1 MKSKVYLQIEFTELE
16 TKALRKAS
24 ELVFIILDAENFQS
38 FTSDGLSPTQRF
50 SESPNPDR
58 SGHSTLQEIRG
69 KIRVSILGLL
79 SFFQNHGV
87 CHLERQG
94 KCALLHD
101 VDYALDFESKHSM
114 KRRKAEKRR

>member
-38 FTSDGLSPTQRF
+38 FISDGLSPAQRF
-50 SESPNPDR
+50 SESQNPDR

-69 KIRVSILGLL
+69 KIRV
-79 SFFQNHGV
+79 
-87 CHLERQG
+87 
-94 KCALLHD
+94 
-101 VDYALDFESKHSM
+101 
-114 KRRKAEKRR
+114 